1 MVCGAFCRKKTDD
14 WRFPSRAL
22 GEDARQARKRQTS
35 RTTKIWGKGEGK
47 IISEP
52 QNPTNIC
59 TVSSNPTAKR
69 QMRRSMFGVK
79 AVWKFVDGIYFVVSG
94 RRETCRKSS
103 THEISTITSHKHAS
117 IIIFKIYSH
126 SVRNIKARRTPLSSS
141 PHHTNLKCTSICSLL
156 LAAVFFSFAG

>member
-1 MVCGAFCRKKTDD
+1 MVCGDFCRKKTAD

-52 QNPTNIC
+52 QNPNHHLQCVQSHSQT
-59 TVSSNPTAKR
+59 TDEEKH
-69 QMRRSMFGVK
+69 
-79 AVWKFVDGIYFVVSG
+79 VWGEGSLEVCGWNLFVVSG

-103 THEISTITSHKHAS
+103 THEISTITSHKHAP